1 MIKYQIV
8 AIMLSIGNFWTS
20 CTHVDDDNLIS
31 TG

>member
-1 MIKYQIV
+1 MNFQIL

-20 CTHVDDDNLIS
+20 CTHVDDDNLIT